1 MRRSTRY
8 CAAKDIVEEMI
19 SNPYDLAFVKQCLKK
34 LQRYTVNVYQTD
46 TRLKEIENRQGITR
60 FNDDILI
67 LDEGFYTNEEGLST
81 ELSLEIF

>member
-1 MRRSTRY
+1 M
-8 CAAKDIVEEMI
+8 
-19 SNPYDLAFVKQCLKK
+19 

-60 FNDDILI
+60 FNEDILI